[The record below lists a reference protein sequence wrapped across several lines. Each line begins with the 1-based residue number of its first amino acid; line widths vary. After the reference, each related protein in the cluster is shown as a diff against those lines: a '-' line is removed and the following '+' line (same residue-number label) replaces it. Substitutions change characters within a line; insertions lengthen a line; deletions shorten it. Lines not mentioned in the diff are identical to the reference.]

1 MIRIGKMTDY
11 GIVLL
16 SYFASHP
23 ESKAF
28 TARDLAAE
36 ARLPLP
42 TVSKILKMLCR
53 GEVLLS
59 HRGVNGGYRLGQPP
73 ESITVAKIIEVLE
86 GPIALTECSSHH
98 GQAATGREDNCG
110 LERHC
115 PVMNNWQKISVTV
128 RRALEQLSLK
138 DMVQPRGGA
147 VAAFSLESRAA
158 EGSLQ

>member
-23 ESKAF
+23 ESTAF

-59 HRGVNGGYRLGQPP
+59 HRGVNGGYRLGQPA
-73 ESITVAKIIEVLE
+73 ESISVAKIIEVLE
-86 GPIALTECSSHH
+86 GPIALTECSSHY
-98 GQAATGREDNCG
+98 GNTREDNCG

-115 PVMNNWQKISVTV
+115 PVMSNWQKISVTV

-138 DMVQPRGGA
+138 DMVQSRGGA
-147 VAAFSLESRAA
+147 VTSFGLNSRAA